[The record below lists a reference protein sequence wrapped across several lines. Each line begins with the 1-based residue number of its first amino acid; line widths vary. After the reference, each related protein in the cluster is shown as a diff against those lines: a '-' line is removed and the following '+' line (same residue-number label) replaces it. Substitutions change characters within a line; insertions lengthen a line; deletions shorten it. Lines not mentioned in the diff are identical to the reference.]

1 MGLSFALFSVYGGGV
16 YGISEE
22 SQSGEVTPIMS
33 ATSPIV
39 PEETTA
45 TEPAATERVSSSDE
59 IVSDDEEVTGASDP
73 ESSGEETLDSDALK
87 AKMEEVSADIPHP
100 DLSSDIED
108 IPTTLDDLFD
118 AIDGL
123 IFDGTHYALKILE
136 KHPNFVTEASKEGQL
151 TPLHIAAFSGN
162 DEIVRYLIAH
172 GALLDA
178 LDKKEGTPLH
188 AAIRKGHLTTVEILL
203 EAGADVKRRTS
214 EGTVVDL
221 AKAHEQLHLLPILK
235 TALGQEESAASE
247 EKIEAEE
254 EKQDATPEV
263 EAPAAVVLELNFGAD
278 KKPIERT
285 TSISRPSRP
294 ATLPEGELIRPQT
307 PFLDFSQQSDATEN
321 REPVMLNFLGSP
333 IVETVRERLEN
344 LSKLLAN
351 DPLENSQPA
360 AETTSTEEKSA
371 SHEEDTTVPSEENTP
386 HLASM
391 SDILKL
397 SMHFREQELKNAK
410 DEQRKLDEKE
420 IEQLTREKAQLQK
433 ACAQQA
439 QNMEQLTKRIKAL
452 EAQSTQ
458 VTLAYNDNRVYQKN
472 ILPRDDSQN
481 NRRQRG
487 QYHSRNRY

>member
-16 YGISEE
+16 YGTSEE
-22 SQSGEVTPIMS
+22 SQSGEITPIMS

-39 PEETTA
+39 PEETTV

-59 IVSDDEEVTGASDP
+59 IVSGAEEVTIGASDP
-73 ESSGEETLDSDALK
+73 ESSGEETLNSDALK
-87 AKMEEVSADIPHP
+87 AKMEEISSDIPRP
-100 DLSSDIED
+100 DLSSDIDEV
-108 IPTTLDDLFD
+108 PTTLDDLFD
-118 AIDGL
+118 AIAEV
-123 IFDGTHYALKILE
+123 ISDGTHYALKILE
-136 KHPNFVTEASKEGQL
+136 KHPNFVTEASKDGQL

-188 AAIRKGHLTTVEILL
+188 AAIRKGHLTTVEIFL
-203 EAGADVKRRTS
+203 EAGADVKRHTS

-344 LSKLLAN
+344 LSKFLEN
-351 DPLENSQPA
+351 DPLENPQPA
-360 AETTSTEEKSA
+360 AETASTEEKSTPQA
-371 SHEEDTTVPSEENTP
+371 DTTAPSEENAP

>member
-16 YGISEE
+16 YGTSEE
-22 SQSGEVTPIMS
+22 LQSGGVAPVIS
-33 ATSPIV
+33 AASPIA
-39 PEETTA
+39 PEET
-45 TEPAATERVSSSDE
+45 AATEHVASSDE
-59 IVSDDEEVTGASDP
+59 IVSGAEEVTIGASDP
-73 ESSGEETLDSDALK
+73 ESSGEETLNSDALK
-87 AKMEEVSADIPHP
+87 AKMEEISSDIPRP
-100 DLSSDIED
+100 DLSSDIEEV
-108 IPTTLDDLFD
+108 PTTLDDLFD
-118 AIDGL
+118 AIDEV
-123 IFDGTHYALKILE
+123 ISDGTHYALKILE
-136 KHPNFVTEASKEGQL
+136 KHPNFVTEASKDGQL

-178 LDKKEGTPLH
+178 LDKKESTPLH
-188 AAIRKGHLTTVEILL
+188 VAIRKGHLTTVEILL
-203 EAGADVKRRTS
+203 EAGADVKRHTS

-285 TSISRPSRP
+285 ASISRPSRP

-307 PFLDFSQQSDATEN
+307 PF

-333 IVETVRERLEN
+333 ALKTACERLEN
-344 LSKLLAN
+344 LSKLLEN
-351 DPLENSQPA
+351 DPLENPQPA
-360 AETTSTEEKSA
+360 AETASAEEKSTPQA
-371 SHEEDTTVPSEENTP
+371 DTTAPSEENAP